1 MTKADATV
9 TTASSQS
16 ADGAGSGSG
25 RRVAVGV
32 ESVAKRFATQIALH
46 PIDIKVADGEFVT
59 LLGPSG
65 CGKTTLLR
73 IIAGLEA
80 PDDGAVSIFGVDV
93 TDLPANKRPVNLVF
107 QRVTLF
113 PHLTVAENVGF
124 GLRLRRT
131 GKERAAEKIQAALD
145 LVRLPGFGG
154 RRVTELSGG
163 QAQRVA
169 LARAIANDPKVL
181 LLDEPLSA
189 LDLEIRRQLQ
199 AELKDIHRRLGLTF
213 VYVTHDQE
221 EAMSMSDRVI
231 VMREGRVEQTGTPV
245 EIYRQPRSP
254 FVARFLGMSN
264 VVEATVAG
272 TADGWLE
279 LAGVGLPLRVP
290 GLAKRLASGQ
300 RVTVV
305 IRPDSFE
312 ISRLGGQAKPDEA
325 VGRGEAAG
333 EVTDVRF
340 IGALVQYQVAAGGRG
355 WQVTARAG
363 NSEILPEGTPVR
375 LTWRPDEV
383 ILLSLSRGWDLLPGK
398 QRCSP
403 EAGVGA

>member
-1 MTKADATV
+1 MTEPGAVV
-9 TTASSQS
+9 TAASSGSVTMQQ
-16 ADGAGSGSG
+16 AGTGP
-25 RRVAVGV
+25 RVAVGV
-32 ESVAKRFATQIALH
+32 HGVAKRFATQIALH
-46 PIDIKVADGEFVT
+46 PLDLTVTEGEFVT

-73 IIAGLEA
+73 IIAGLEV
-80 PDDGAVSIFGVDV
+80 PDDGTVSIFGADV
-93 TDLPANKRPVNLVF
+93 TDRPANKRPVNLVF

-124 GLRLRRT
+124 GPRLRRT
-131 GKERAAEKIQAALD
+131 GKQQAAEKVRAALE
-145 LVRLPGFGG
+145 LVRLPDFGG

-169 LARAIANDPKVL
+169 LARAIANDPRVL

-199 AELKDIHRRLGLTF
+199 AELKEIHRRLGLTF

-221 EAMSMSDRVI
+221 EAMSMSDRVV
-231 VMREGRVEQTGTPV
+231 VMQDGRIEQVGSPV

-264 VVEATVAG
+264 VVEATVTAAAG
-272 TADGWLE
+272 GWLE
-279 LAGVGLPLRVP
+279 LAGAGLPLRVP
-290 GLAKRLASGQ
+290 ADGLVPSAGQ
-300 RVTVV
+300 RVTAV

-312 ISRLGGQAKPDEA
+312 ITRLAERSGSGAPASGGAADGA
-325 VGRGEAAG
+325 VTG

-340 IGALVQYQVAAGGRG
+340 IGSVVHYVVTAAGQG
-355 WQVTARAG
+355 WQVSARAG
-363 NSEILPEGTPVR
+363 SAEILPEGARVR
-375 LTWRPDEV
+375 LTWRADEV
-383 ILLSLSRGWDLLPGK
+383 IVLTS
-398 QRCSP
+398 SP
-403 EAGVGA
+403 NRTE

>member
-1 MTKADATV
+1 MT
-9 TTASSQS
+9 
-16 ADGAGSGSG
+16 GAGAKVTDLPVGSKVIRG
-25 RRVAVGV
+25 AGERPAAVRLN
-32 ESVAKRFATQIALH
+32 SVTKRFATQTALH
-46 PIDIKVADGEFVT
+46 PLDLTVSEGEFVA

-73 IIAGLEA
+73 IVAGLEI
-80 PDDGAVSIFGVDV
+80 PTDGTVTIFG
-93 TDLPANKRPVNLVF
+93 TDMTDRPANKRPLNLVF

-124 GLRLRRT
+124 GPRLRRVNRSQAT
-131 GKERAAEKIQAALD
+131 EKVRAALD
-145 LVRLPGFGG
+145 MVRLPDFGD

-221 EAMSMSDRVI
+221 EAMSMADRVV
-231 VMREGRVEQTGTPV
+231 VMNEGRIEQVGSPV

-264 VVEATVAG
+264 VVEATVASA
-272 TADGWLE
+272 ADGWVQLD
-279 LAGVGLPLRVP
+279 GTGLPIRAPVP
-290 GLAKRLASGQ
+290 PQPLAVGEC
-300 RVTVV
+300 VTAV

-312 ISRLGGQAKPDEA
+312 IRRPADDPPGPAE
-325 VGRGEAAG
+325 VAG
-333 EVTDVRF
+333 TVADVRF
-340 IGALVQYQVAAGGRG
+340 IGSLVHYLVSAAGRR
-355 WQVTARAG
+355 WQVSVRAG
-363 NSEILPEGTPVR
+363 SAEIFPEGTSVC
-375 LTWRPDEV
+375 LSWRSDEV
-383 ILLSLSRGWDLLPGK
+383 IVMASLSDRT
-398 QRCSP
+398 
-403 EAGVGA
+403 E